1 MEGWADMSKQVLKLV
16 SDAME
21 SLGLQYGFG
30 EYSGNENGE
39 IVYPYFVGEITESES
54 TTEDGLQ
61 ESTVLLTGFSRASWL
76 TLEDA
81 RESIENYF
89 NRVSGKTVITDN
101 GSGVAAFYGHSV
113 IVPTGDAELKSI
125 QINLSIKEW
134 KVN

>member
-1 MEGWADMSKQVLKLV
+1 MSKQVLKIV

-21 SLGLQYGFG
+21 FLGLEYGFG
-30 EYSGNENGE
+30 EYSGSKKGR
-39 IVYPYFVGEITESES
+39 IVYPYFVGEYTETVS

-61 ESTVLLTGFSRASWL
+61 EGTVLLTGFTRDKWL

-81 RESIENYF
+81 RERIENYF

-101 GSGVAAFYGHSV
+101 GSAVAVFYANSV

-125 QINLSIKEW
+125 QINLSTKEW
-134 KVN
+134 KVY